1 MRTRSS
7 ELFCPAQLRIEDPPS
22 SDALFNAFLS
32 SLWVKEEA
40 ACSILYSAAIRHF
53 LHWLDVHA
61 IPVSTLGDQVVR
73 RFEKHRC
80 RCHGYSAQQAAYKT
94 DQAAR
99 VRRFVRFLEDQGY
112 IEVDDGI
119 DDLPV
124 TSPTT
129 PMQSTAC
136 NSPLEWHRATGRKP
150 SILWLG
156 FASSGSRGP
165 MSMTR
170 SSTSTRRMVA
180 AVRSGASGASS
191 SPRARSGGGVA
202 LGTSSSSCAAGVSSL
217 QSNRCRMTTRTW
229 RHIWHGSSN
238 TAARPM
244 RRSGATGP
252 ISGGSCLCSATLHNG
267 MQPSSGVR
275 FNNEARRRRVL
286 HHCSSR

>member
-119 DDLPV
+119 DDLPRHLTDYSDAIDSLQLAPGV
-124 TSPTT
+124 AQGYRSEAEHIVAWLRIKR
-129 PMQSTAC
+129 QSWADVDDAILDQYAAHGC
-136 NSPLEWHRATGRKP
+136 RCPVWRKRGK
-150 SILWLG
+150 LV
-156 FASSGSRGP
+156 SSG
-165 MSMTR
+165 
-170 SSTSTRRMVA
+170 A
-180 AVRSGASGASS
+180 K
-191 SPRARSGGGVA
+191 
-202 LGTSSSSCAAGVSSL
+202 
-217 QSNRCRMTTRTW
+217 
-229 RHIWHGSSN
+229 
-238 TAARPM
+238 
-244 RRSGATGP
+244 
-252 ISGGSCLCSATLHNG
+252 
-267 MQPSSGVR
+267 
-275 FNNEARRRRVL
+275 RRRRCAHGQR
-286 HHCSSR
+286 HHARCGAAGRAR